1 MSATTERRGDLD
13 RDSCNTTVVK
23 SFLAATYE
31 GQLESAFDRYAQPDL
46 AWIVGTDKDDTL
58 RFVIPWAGCTHKGH
72 DGFVACFRML
82 FSEFEN
88 LTFEAHRFTDIGD
101 AVFVE
106 GYSLL
111 RHRETGKLA
120 SSDWFARVDM
130 KERRIAG
137 GQLYVNTFAI
147 AAARVEV

>member
-1 MSATTERRGDLD
+1 MNATTDRRGGLD
-13 RDSCNTTVVK
+13 IDSRNTAVVK
-23 SFLAATYE
+23 SFLAATYQ
-31 GQLESAFDRYAQPDL
+31 GQLDSAFDRYAQPDL
-46 AWIVGTDKDDTL
+46 AWVVGTDKDDTL

-72 DGFVACFRML
+72 DGFVAFFRML
-82 FSEFEN
+82 FSEFES
-88 LTFEAHRFTDIGD
+88 LTFEAHRFTDAGD

-106 GYSLL
+106 GYCLL

-120 SSDWFARVDM
+120 SGDWLARVDM

-147 AAARVEV
+147 AAARVQV

>member
-1 MSATTERRGDLD
+1 MSAMTERHGDLD
-13 RDSCNTTVVK
+13 RDSWNTAVVK
-23 SFLAATYE
+23 SFLAETYQ
-31 GQLESAFDRYAQPDL
+31 GQLESACDRYAHSDL
-46 AWIVGTDKDDTL
+46 AWVVGTDKDDTL
-58 RFVIPWAGCTHKGH
+58 RFVIPWAGCKHKGH
-72 DGFVACFRML
+72 DGFAAFFRML
-82 FSEFEN
+82 SAEFEN

-120 SSDWFARVDM
+120 SGDWLARVDM
-130 KERRIAG
+130 RERRIAG